1 MVTASKRRI
10 AVTEAREAAHLSERR
25 ACRFTGFAISTQRYR
40 HRRAPHEQLRTR
52 LKQLAELR
60 PRWGYRRLFI
70 LLKRE
75 GCTRNRK
82 LVQRLY
88 REEGLTVRRR
98 RRRKIVTQARVAL
111 EAPEKANDRWSMDF
125 VRDTLSSGRAFRS
138 FTIVDDFTRECPA
151 IEVDHSLP
159 GERVTRALD
168 QIVAERGLPRAIVC
182 DNGPE
187 FAGQSVDFWAYKHG
201 VSLFF
206 IEPGKPVQNA
216 YIESFNGKL
225 RDECLNENYFTSLAE
240 AKMRIETWR
249 KDYNEVRPHSSLGD
263 LTPTEFAIRFK
274 TGTTSSQQDRDNS

>member
-10 AVTEAREAAHLSERR
+10 AVTEAREAAHISERR
-25 ACRFTGFAISTQRYR
+25 ACRFTGFAISTHRYR
-40 HRRAPHEQLRTR
+40 HRRAPHEHLRTR
-52 LKQLAELR
+52 LRELAELR

-75 GCTRNRK
+75 GCARNRK

-88 REEGLTVRRR
+88 REEGLTVRKR
-98 RRRKIVTQARVAL
+98 RRRKIVAQARVPL
-111 EAPEKANDRWSMDF
+111 RAPEKMNDRWSMDF
-125 VRDTLSSGRAFRS
+125 VGDTLSSGRAFRS
-138 FTIVDDFTRECPA
+138 FTLVDDFTRECPG

-159 GERVTRALD
+159 GERVIRALD
-168 QIVAERGLPRAIVC
+168 QIAEERGAYPGALVC

-187 FAGQSVDFWAYKHG
+187 FAGQTVDLWAHKNG

-225 RDECLNENYFTSLAE
+225 RDECLNENYFTSLADAKATIE
-240 AKMRIETWR
+240 AWR

-263 LTPTEFAIRFK
+263 LTPAEFAMIAARDA
-274 TGTTSSQQDRDNS
+274 TSETTRPR